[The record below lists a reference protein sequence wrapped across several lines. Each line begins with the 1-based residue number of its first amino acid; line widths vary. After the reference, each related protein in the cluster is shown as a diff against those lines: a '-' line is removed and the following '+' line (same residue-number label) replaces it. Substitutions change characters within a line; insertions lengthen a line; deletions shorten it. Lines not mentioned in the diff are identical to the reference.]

1 MKKFSLKPQ
10 GGSCMKMFCKSW
22 LFIGLLVTF
31 CLAACSDDD
40 DKAEAPVFPAKQNIV
55 CNAGETTDFTF
66 TANTNWSLASSAIWC
81 KFKNDATEEYVV
93 SGTAGTHTVTIMAT
107 GDDQKVEKASVA
119 KLELTMGGETI
130 VIGEVTRSAVGTEL
144 KIFDLEGN
152 EIDKNTGLKVGYN
165 SFAQFTVKANFR
177 FAATNLPGWVELEGG
192 SLVGTIGKEVKGG
205 LKIIQDENREKYPV
219 EANIE
224 KNVITFADEEGKA
237 FYTFPVYYEG
247 MGLKDF
253 ELKRPTTYPENWIVS
268 LDGQKFTQKS
278 SGGSTGDAT
287 LYKRMPFT
295 IKTLN
300 DDFEVVYMEEWKD
313 WQGNKK
319 ISLVDP
325 SMLWMHCEG
334 ENGKVSLTVDKYS
347 PNISWGE
354 PESRTGYVLALP
366 RQKYTEIEANLENT
380 IVTEDGEIAHEY
392 EQSYLL
398 IALTQK
404 DVKEESDNQAFKITY
419 FNFSSGVMQEATYT
433 KSQYDYGY
441 GIDDVYTLKQ
451 PNSGT
456 YNLTINPF
464 MDGSFE
470 KDWSVQVFMGD
481 EDVTSDYLGGGQP
494 EFTIANSIHLTEDLH
509 ICIKQ
514 GFYNVK
520 VLIITPN
527 N

>member
-22 LFIGLLVTF
+22 LFIGLLATF

-40 DKAEAPVFPAKQNIV
+40 DKAETPVFPAKQNIV

-81 KFKNDATEEYVV
+81 KFKSDATEEYVV
-93 SGTAGTHTVTIMAT
+93 SGTAGTHTVTVMAT
-107 GDDQKVEKASVA
+107 DDDQKIEKASVA
-119 KLELTMGGETI
+119 KLELTMDGETI

-152 EIDKNTGLKVGYN
+152 EIDKTTGLKVGYDN
-165 SFAQFTVKANFR
+165 FAQFKVKANFR
-177 FAATNLPGWVELEGG
+177 FAATNLPGWVELQGG
-192 SLVGTIGKEVKGG
+192 SLVGAVDKEVTGG

-237 FYTFPVYYEG
+237 FYEFPVYYEG
-247 MGLKDF
+247 MDPAKLDLKF
-253 ELKRPTTYPENWIVS
+253 PTAYPTNWIVS

-287 LYKRMPFT
+287 LYKRIPFT

-300 DDFEVVYMEEWKD
+300 DDFEIVYMEEWED
-313 WQGNKK
+313 WQGKK
-319 ISLVDP
+319 NISLIDP

-334 ENGKVSLTVDKYS
+334 ENGKINLTVDEYK
-347 PNISWGE
+347 PNTAWGE

-366 RQKYTEIEANLENT
+366 RQKYTEIEANIEGAIVEN
-380 IVTEDGEIAHEY
+380 GEIKYEY
-392 EQSYLL
+392 EQKYLL
-398 IALTQK
+398 IAFTQK
-404 DVKEESDNQAFKITY
+404 DVKEETDTQAFKVTY
-419 FNFSSGVMQEATYT
+419 YDPSEGVMQEATCT
-433 KSQYDYGY
+433 KSKDNYGY
-441 GIDDVYTLKQ
+441 ETDEVYVIKQ
-451 PNSGT
+451 PNSG
-456 YNLTINPF
+456 NQALTIDPF
-464 MDGSFE
+464 MEGNLE
-470 KDWSVQVFMGD
+470 EDWTVQVFMGD
-481 EDVTSDYLGGGQP
+481 NNVTKDYFEP
-494 EFTIANSIHLTEDLH
+494 MDKTFTISNNKVLTEDLH

-514 GFYNVK
+514 NYQNVK
-520 VLIITPN
+520 VLIITLN

>member
-22 LFIGLLVTF
+22 LFIGLLATF

-40 DKAEAPVFPAKQNIV
+40 DKAETPVFPAKQNIV

-81 KFKNDATEEYVV
+81 KFKSDATEEYVV
-93 SGTAGTHTVTIMAT
+93 SGTAGTHTVTVMAT
-107 GDDQKVEKASVA
+107 DDDQKVEKASVA

-130 VIGEVTRSAVGTEL
+130 VIGEVTRSAVGMEL

-152 EIDKNTGLKVGYN
+152 EIDKTTGLKVGYDN
-165 SFAQFTVKANFR
+165 FAQFKVKANFR
-177 FAATNLPGWVELEGG
+177 FAATNLPGWVELQGG
-192 SLVGTIGKEVKGG
+192 SLVGAVDKEVTGG

-237 FYTFPVYYEG
+237 FYEFPVYYEG
-247 MGLKDF
+247 MDPAKLDLKF
-253 ELKRPTTYPENWIVS
+253 PTAYPTNWIVS

-287 LYKRMPFT
+287 LYKRIPFT

-300 DDFEVVYMEEWKD
+300 DDFEIVYMEEWED
-313 WQGNKK
+313 WQGKK
-319 ISLVDP
+319 NISLIDP

-334 ENGKVSLTVDKYS
+334 ENGKINLTVDEYK
-347 PNISWGE
+347 PNTAWGE

-366 RQKYTEIEANLENT
+366 RQKYTEIEANIEGAIVEN
-380 IVTEDGEIAHEY
+380 GEIKYEY
-392 EQSYLL
+392 EQKYLL
-398 IALTQK
+398 IAFTQK
-404 DVKEESDNQAFKITY
+404 DVKEETDTQAFKVTY
-419 FNFSSGVMQEATYT
+419 YDPSEGVMQEATCT
-433 KSQYDYGY
+433 KSKDNYGY
-441 GIDDVYTLKQ
+441 ETDEVYVIKQ
-451 PNSGT
+451 PNSG
-456 YNLTINPF
+456 NQALTIDPF
-464 MDGSFE
+464 MEGNFE
-470 KDWSVQVFMGD
+470 EDWTVQVFMGD
-481 EDVTSDYLGGGQP
+481 NNVTKDYFAP
-494 EFTIANSIHLTEDLH
+494 MDKTFTISNNKVLTEDLH

-514 GFYNVK
+514 NYQNVK
-520 VLIITPN
+520 VLIITLN

>member
-22 LFIGLLVTF
+22 LFIGLLATF

-40 DKAEAPVFPAKQNIV
+40 DKAETPVFPAKQNIV

-81 KFKNDATEEYVV
+81 KFKSDATEEYVV
-93 SGTAGTHTVTIMAT
+93 SGTAGTHTVTVMAT
-107 GDDQKVEKASVA
+107 DDDQKVEKASVA

-130 VIGEVTRSAVGTEL
+130 VIGEVTRSAVGMEL

-152 EIDKNTGLKVGYN
+152 EIDKTTGLKVGYDN
-165 SFAQFTVKANFR
+165 FAQFKVKANFR
-177 FAATNLPGWVELEGG
+177 FAATNLPGWVELQGG
-192 SLVGTIGKEVKGG
+192 SLVGAVDKEVTGG

-237 FYTFPVYYEG
+237 FYEFPVYYEG
-247 MGLKDF
+247 MDPAKLDLKF
-253 ELKRPTTYPENWIVS
+253 PTAYPTNWIVS

-287 LYKRMPFT
+287 LYKRIPFT

-300 DDFEVVYMEEWKD
+300 DDFEIVYMEEWED
-313 WQGNKK
+313 WQGKK
-319 ISLVDP
+319 NISLIDP

-334 ENGKVSLTVDKYS
+334 ENGKINLTVDEYK
-347 PNISWGE
+347 PNTAWGE

-366 RQKYTEIEANLENT
+366 RQKYTEIEANIEGAIVEN
-380 IVTEDGEIAHEY
+380 GEIKYEY
-392 EQSYLL
+392 EQKYLL
-398 IALTQK
+398 IAFTQK
-404 DVKEESDNQAFKITY
+404 DVKEETDTQAFKVTY
-419 FNFSSGVMQEATYT
+419 YDPSEGVMQEATCT
-433 KSQYDYGY
+433 KSKDNYGY
-441 GIDDVYTLKQ
+441 ETDEVYVIKQ
-451 PNSGT
+451 PNSG
-456 YNLTINPF
+456 NQALTIDPF
-464 MDGSFE
+464 MEGNLE
-470 KDWSVQVFMGD
+470 EDWTVQVFMGD
-481 EDVTSDYLGGGQP
+481 NNVTKDYFEP
-494 EFTIANSIHLTEDLH
+494 MDKTFTISNNKVLTEDLH

-514 GFYNVK
+514 NYQNVK
-520 VLIITPN
+520 VLIITLN

>member
-22 LFIGLLVTF
+22 LFIGLLATF

-40 DKAEAPVFPAKQNIV
+40 DKAETPVFPAKQNIV

-81 KFKNDATEEYVV
+81 KFKSDATEEYVV
-93 SGTAGTHTVTIMAT
+93 SGTAGTHTVTVMAT
-107 GDDQKVEKASVA
+107 DDDQKIEKASVA

-130 VIGEVTRSAVGTEL
+130 VIGEVTRSAVGMEL

-152 EIDKNTGLKVGYN
+152 EIDKTTGLKVGYDN
-165 SFAQFTVKANFR
+165 FAQFKVKANFR
-177 FAATNLPGWVELEGG
+177 FAATNLPGWVELQGG
-192 SLVGTIGKEVKGG
+192 SLVGAVDKEVTGG

-237 FYTFPVYYEG
+237 FYEFPVYYEG
-247 MGLKDF
+247 MDPAKLDLKF
-253 ELKRPTTYPENWIVS
+253 PTAYPTNWIVS

-287 LYKRMPFT
+287 LYKRIPFT

-300 DDFEVVYMEEWKD
+300 DDFEIVYMEEWED
-313 WQGNKK
+313 WQGKK
-319 ISLVDP
+319 NISLIDP

-334 ENGKVSLTVDKYS
+334 ENGKINLTVDEYK
-347 PNISWGE
+347 PNTAWGE

-366 RQKYTEIEANLENT
+366 RQKYTEIEANIEGAIVEN
-380 IVTEDGEIAHEY
+380 GEIKYEY
-392 EQSYLL
+392 EQKYLL
-398 IALTQK
+398 IAFTQK
-404 DVKEESDNQAFKITY
+404 DVKEETDTQAFKVTY
-419 FNFSSGVMQEATYT
+419 YDPSEGVMQEATCT
-433 KSQYDYGY
+433 KSKDNYGY
-441 GIDDVYTLKQ
+441 ETDEVYVIKQ
-451 PNSGT
+451 PNSG
-456 YNLTINPF
+456 NQALTIDPF
-464 MDGSFE
+464 MEGNFE
-470 KDWSVQVFMGD
+470 EDWTVQVFMGD
-481 EDVTSDYLGGGQP
+481 NNVTKDYFEQMDKT
-494 EFTIANSIHLTEDLH
+494 FTISNNKVLTEDLH

-514 GFYNVK
+514 NYQNVK